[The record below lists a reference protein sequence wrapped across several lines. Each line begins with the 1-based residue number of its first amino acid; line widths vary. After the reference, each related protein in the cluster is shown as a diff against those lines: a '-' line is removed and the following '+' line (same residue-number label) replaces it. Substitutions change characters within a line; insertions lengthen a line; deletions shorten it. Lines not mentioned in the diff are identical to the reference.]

1 MVGEVKGPI
10 REAAADLL
18 HSYNVLTKL
27 PSKYPIYAC
36 RLVLLLA
43 FCCTL
48 LTAKVL
54 RINDCSLPMRK
65 LDTCITHSKT
75 LGTVPEKGVENV
87 RAGRGAERH
96 RILVLH

>member
-18 HSYNVLTKL
+18 HRYNALTEL

-43 FCCTL
+43 FVHTPNGQS
-48 LTAKVL
+48 TEDK
-54 RINDCSLPMRK
+54 
-65 LDTCITHSKT
+65 
-75 LGTVPEKGVENV
+75 
-87 RAGRGAERH
+87 
-96 RILVLH
+96 